1 MAIEKCGVALP
12 TGDHCAAAWLLL
24 PNGASPGVQ
33 VPCIAMAVGLGA
45 ANAMCLELFARSV
58 TEAAIVAL
66 LFDCRQFGAS
76 GGKQQPHGARNEQLD
91 DYRSARTFRPRAAVG
106 QHCERPN
113 LGRAWLRDRR
123 MDGGRR
129 VGRGPRSSGLRLTQH
144 GGHRLTTA
152 GLGFGHRRF
161 EPAGLVSARLNP
173 MQADY

>member
-1 MAIEKCGVALP
+1 VIPMVSSARCGSQEKPGVAAVVTNEQSARPVIQEEAMAIEKCGVALP

-76 GGKQQPHGARNEQLD
+76 GGEQQPHGARNEQLD

-123 MDGGRR
+123 MDG
-129 VGRGPRSSGLRLTQH
+129 
-144 GGHRLTTA
+144 
-152 GLGFGHRRF
+152 
-161 EPAGLVSARLNP
+161 
-173 MQADY
+173 